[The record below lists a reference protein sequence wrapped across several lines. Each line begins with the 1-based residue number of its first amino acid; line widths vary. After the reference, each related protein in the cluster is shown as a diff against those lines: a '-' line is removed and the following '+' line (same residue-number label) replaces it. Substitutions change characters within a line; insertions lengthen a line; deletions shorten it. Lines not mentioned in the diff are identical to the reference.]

1 MNRISREDIRE
12 WNEVMVRKYNPD
24 NYIFHSNFLV
34 KFVELMRFK
43 KIKDLLQLTNN
54 DDFLDIG
61 CGSGYLLNQA
71 VCKRG
76 VGTDISDLMVKTARE
91 NCKSNRKKF
100 IVQSDAENLPFK
112 NKSFNK
118 IVSTEVIEHIMHPIA
133 LLKEIARI
141 SRDDAIVVITIPNE
155 KRINSIKKIIFSLGI
170 SQLLFRKNY
179 RPSKRMDDEWH
190 LHTFDIK
197 QFKNLIKGTFNIEK
211 KIAIPIMIFPLRYIF
226 CLSLKRSFRGKAYR
240 SFPTESSAGGC
251 LH

>member
-71 VCKRG
+71 ACKRG

-91 NCKSNRKKF
+91 KCENNGKKF

-118 IVSTEVIEHIMHPIA
+118 IVSTEVIEHIMCPIA
-133 LLKEIARI
+133 LLKEIERI
-141 SRDDAIVVITIPNE
+141 SRNDAVVVITIPNE
-155 KRINSIKKIIFSLGI
+155 KRINMIKNIIFSLGI
-170 SQLLFRKNY
+170 HELLFRKNY
-179 RPSKRMDDEWH
+179 RPSKRMEDEWH

-197 QFKNLIKGTFNIEK
+197 KFKELIKGKFNIEK
-211 KIAIPIMIFPLRYIF
+211 MIAIPIIVFPLRYIF
-226 CLSLKRSFRGKAYR
+226 HLSLKRVSSRMSYNNRPNVSPAVGYR
-240 SFPTESSAGGC
+240 
-251 LH
+251 H